1 MTANPGF
8 VGYVKIGANTI
19 ALMNSADLQAAAKQL
34 DTTSLGGNG
43 WDTFVLGTLGG
54 KLALKGAFDQ
64 TDTNGQAA
72 VQAAFFGRTLLS
84 GVVFSPDAIKTY
96 TMNTWVLDYKPGATV
111 NGLATIDFTLLPT
124 GAITP
129 A

>member
-1 MTANPGF
+1 MSATAAF
-8 VGYVKIGANTI
+8 VGYVKISTNTI
-19 ALMNSADLQAAAKQL
+19 QLMNSADLQLAAKQL
-34 DTTSLGGNG
+34 DVTALGGNG
-43 WDTFVLGTLGG
+43 WDAFIMGTLGG

-72 VQAAFFGRTLLS
+72 IQSAFFARTVLS
-84 GVVFSPDAIKTY
+84 SVVFSPDGTKTY
-96 TMNTWVLDYKPGATV
+96 TMSAYVLDYKPGATV

-124 GAITP
+124 STVTP